1 MGYSGRSSRVI
12 IRGSPMSDLK
22 QKLIIPG
29 AADEALNSAV
39 IRILRPLVRILMG
52 RAVPF
57 RRLVDMI
64 KWVYVDEAKSDL
76 DVSGH
81 RPSKSAVALR
91 TGLCRKEVQ
100 RLIYEPMPPGLTG
113 EQSYSRINKIAYAW
127 RHQREFQDPDGM
139 PSILPVSGGP
149 GSFQSLVRKYGA
161 DITHRVVLRE
171 MVEKGAVE
179 ESNGVVR
186 LVTMTDIRT
195 REPELFTLFGRC
207 VTNLVTTFEHNL
219 DTAEMVNK
227 RLQRELIT
235 HEIPSR
241 AVPMLRQEINTEWER
256 IWPRLI
262 DLLEKFESG
271 DPNQARHTVG
281 VGFYYFSDDLSL

>member
-1 MGYSGRSSRVI
+1 
-12 IRGSPMSDLK
+12 
-22 QKLIIPG
+22 
-29 AADEALNSAV
+29 
-39 IRILRPLVRILMG
+39 
-52 RAVPF
+52 
-57 RRLVDMI
+57 
-64 KWVYVDEAKSDL
+64 VDEAKTDL
-76 DVSGH
+76 DASGN

-113 EQSYSRINKIAYAW
+113 EQSRSRIAKVIYAW
-127 RHQREFQDPDGM
+127 RHEREFQDPDGM
-139 PSILPVSGGP
+139 PAILAISGGP

-161 DITHRVVLRE
+161 DITYRVILRE
-171 MVEKGAVE
+171 MVEKGAAE
-179 ESNGVVR
+179 ESGGRVR
-186 LVTMTDIRT
+186 LVTTADLST

-207 VTNLVTTFEHNL
+207 VTHLVTTFEHNL
-219 DTAEMVNK
+219 NAAESVDK

-235 HEIPSR
+235 YEIPIQ
-241 AVPMLRQEINTEWER
+241 AIPMLRQEISGEWER

-262 DLLEKFESG
+262 DLLEKFESK